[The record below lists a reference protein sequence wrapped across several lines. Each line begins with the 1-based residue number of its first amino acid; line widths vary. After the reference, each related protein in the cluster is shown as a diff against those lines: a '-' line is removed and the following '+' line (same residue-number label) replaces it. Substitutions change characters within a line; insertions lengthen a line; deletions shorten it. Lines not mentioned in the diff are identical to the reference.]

1 MNNNISTN
9 RFKLFNIED
18 MDFVYLP
25 ESAEILK
32 IQSSEMKAY
41 FDICLSGVN
50 DKMLDDDKVAEITK
64 TLIDN
69 IEIPDLTDNSDP
81 ENVTLMINMTTGCN
95 MACKY
100 CFAEVN
106 QGKVQN
112 ITLDTIKNAVFDLL
126 EKYIDTPSYTIFF
139 FGGEP
144 LLRRDLMVESVTFI
158 KEIMLEHSKKVNFSV
173 STNGTLIDSSIIE
186 FFKRESF
193 QVTVSIDGCKV
204 QNKERIF
211 NDGTETFETVIN
223 NVKLLKK
230 AGVSLGLHATFSPFT
245 ENLLGT
251 IQYFESLQIP
261 YNYDFTIGSIQ
272 KSEDNTRFTKDKF
285 SVVKIEIMNIA
296 DFLTNKF
303 LNDEH
308 IYCST
313 FISRLFYVRDKNY
326 KLHGCEAGRGTFIVD
341 EKGNY
346 YPCQNMIPFPNTTI
360 GNTSTG
366 INFQK
371 QMKSQSHSLI
381 SIQDCQSCWAR
392 FLCGGGCEAER
403 LMKDSTESLH
413 VRCEIIRA
421 EWLSTIIAYTRI
433 REYKYMFNLKTK
445 KNERFE
451 EART

>member
-32 IQSSEMKAY
+32 IQNSEMKAY
-41 FDICLSGVN
+41 FDMCLSGIKN
-50 DKMLDDDKVAEITK
+50 KILDDEKVVEITK
-64 TLIDN
+64 TLADN
-69 IEIPDLTDNSDP
+69 IEIPDLTDNSEP
-81 ENVTLMINMTTGCN
+81 ENITLMINMTNGCN

-100 CFAEVN
+100 CFAGVN
-106 QGKVQN
+106 KGKVQN

-126 EKYIDTPSYTIFF
+126 EKYIDTPNYTIFF

-144 LLRRDLMVESVTFI
+144 LLRKDLIMESVTFI
-158 KEIMLEHSKKVNFSV
+158 KEIMLEHSKKVSFSV
-173 STNGTLIDSSIIE
+173 STNGTLIDSFLID

-193 QVTVSIDGCKV
+193 QVTVSIDGCKI
-204 QNKERIF
+204 QNKERVF
-211 NDGTETFETVIN
+211 SDGTETFEAVIK
-223 NVKLLKK
+223 NVMLLKK

-245 ENLLGT
+245 ENLLDA
-251 IQYFESLQIP
+251 IEYFESLQIP
-261 YNYDFTIGSIQ
+261 YNYDITIGSIQ
-272 KSEDNTRFTKDKF
+272 KVEDNTRFTKEKL
-285 SVVKIEIMNIA
+285 SIVKLEIKQIT
-296 DFLTNKF
+296 DFLTCKL
-303 LNDEH
+303 LNDEQ

-346 YPCQNMIPFPNTTI
+346 YPCQNMIPFPNATI
-360 GNTSTG
+360 GNTSMG
-366 INFQK
+366 ISFQK
-371 QMKSQSHSLI
+371 QLRFQSHSLI
-381 SIQDCQSCWAR
+381 SIKDCQNCWAR

-403 LMKDSTESLH
+403 LMKDSAESLH
-413 VRCEIIRA
+413 IRCEITQA
-421 EWLSTIIAYTRI
+421 EWLEIIIAYTRI

-451 EART
+451 EVRT